1 MKIKALIHWLESVAP
16 PAYQESYDNSG
27 LIVGDPE
34 AEIKG
39 VLTSLDATEAIV
51 KEAVERGCN
60 VIVAHHP
67 IVFKG
72 LKQLTGQSYVERTI
86 IAAIKNDVAIY
97 ATHTNLDNVFHRGV
111 NSKIAEKIGLENTS
125 ILAPKRELKKLSATL
140 PAGVAVQTQEAIRES
155 GLAVTVDL
163 FAGQKLEVVFH
174 GPLQGAILNALRNT
188 LSDEPVYD
196 VVALENKSR
205 EVGSG
210 LIGTLP
216 EAMPEPDFLQHLKTV
231 MQAGC
236 VRHTRLLG
244 RKVQRVAVCGG
255 AGSFL
260 LGQAIAQQA
269 DVFVT
274 ADYKYHEFF
283 DADSRT
289 LIADIGHYE
298 SEQYTIELI
307 YEIISHKFSTFA
319 LYCAKTNT
327 NPVLYL

>member
-1 MKIKALIHWLESVAP
+1 MKIKTLINWLESVAP

-34 AEIKG
+34 AEIRG

-51 KEAVERGCN
+51 KEAIERGCN

-72 LKQLTGQSYVERTI
+72 LKQLTGQTYVERTI
-86 IAAIKNDVAIY
+86 IAAIKNEVAIY
-97 ATHTNLDNVFHRGV
+97 AIHTNLDNVFHQGV
-111 NSKIAEKIGLENTS
+111 NSKIAEKIGLENTA

-140 PAGVAVQTQEAIRES
+140 PDGLALKAREAISALNLAVQ
-155 GLAVTVDL
+155 LNL

-174 GPLQGAILNALRNT
+174 APFQGAILNALRNT
-188 LSDEPVYD
+188 LADEPVYD
-196 VVALENKSR
+196 IVALENKSL

-210 LIGTLP
+210 LIGTLAQP
-216 EAMPEPDFLQHLKTV
+216 MPETEFLQHLKTI

-244 RKVQRVAVCGG
+244 RKVERVAVCGG

-260 LGQAIAQQA
+260 LGQAIAQRA

-283 DADSRT
+283 DADGRT
-289 LIADIGHYE
+289 VIADIGHYE

-307 YEIISHKFSTFA
+307 YEIISGKFSTFA
-319 LYCAKTNT
+319 LHCAKTNT